1 MILFVCSQGRIRSRT
16 AEVLALLGG
25 LDARSCGT
33 DSDALVPLTPNL
45 LWPADVVVCMERHH
59 ANKVAGFMAAE
70 GKRMVSLGIE
80 DVWNPFDPQL
90 IEQLV
95 SAIRLQTEE
104 AGGVGKDFIA
114 HMLQTLAQA
123 PEVQVVGY
131 LSEAWMSQATKGAN
145 VTNLRPSEDPNRT
158 ECVIITL
165 MSADCQ
171 ALQICP
177 IGRNEDTVNVTV
189 TEMQFDRP
197 ENPLQGRF
205 VRPRHVN

>member
-1 MILFVCSQGRIRSRT
+1 MKEVATREDFEKLSSVLLDFAQHTLSQGDELSPVIAVMPTSPDGDVGPERPVRT
-16 AEVLALLGG
+16 I
-25 LDARSCGT
+25 
-33 DSDALVPLTPNL
+33 
-45 LWPADVVVCMERHH
+45 
-59 ANKVAGFMAAE
+59 GFMPVGA
-70 GKRMVSLGIE
+70 
-80 DVWNPFDPQL
+80 
-90 IEQLV
+90 
-95 SAIRLQTEE
+95 LQTEE
-104 AGGVGKDFIA
+104 AGGAGKDFIA

-145 VTNLRPSEDPNRT
+145 VTNRT